1 MNQSPPKPWV
11 PGKHPSYSA
20 FRLLVNVCVDEHGNV
35 WSDHDF
41 LGEGDEMVARGLHQG
56 GAPQVAHGLLT
67 EAIRREAFM
76 CALLSLTQ
84 DPSFIH
90 RYKMSEGAEKEVLQ
104 TSVRDQTRQ
113 VISSVL
119 SKMTPGLVA
128 EVLEMMADQA
138 PTSPLAE

>member
-1 MNQSPPKPWV
+1 MNQSPVKPWK
-11 PGKHPSYSA
+11 PGTHPSYSA
-20 FRLLVNVCVDEHGNV
+20 FRLLVNVCVDAGGNV
-35 WSDHDF
+35 WSDHNF
-41 LGEGDEMVARGLHQG
+41 FSVEDEVVARGLRQG

-84 DPSFIH
+84 DPSFFQ
-90 RYKMSEGAEKEVLQ
+90 RYKEADPAGKEALQ

-119 SKMTPGLVA
+119 GKMTPGLVA

-138 PTSPLAE
+138 PTLPSAE